1 MKNLTNAFGSLY
13 HPQKALLIYQQE
25 NSGKQ
30 VYIESYD
37 IDPQGRPIN
46 AHPLSVTEGSALAKA
61 LHTKDSKHTAFLK
74 PAGLLPKNLLYLH
87 TERNGYA
94 IWHTPK
100 QNRKLLFKAG
110 LGIDSGYANI
120 PALIWKA
127 TKDGLAIYALTDD
140 KAIDLD
146 TELYH
151 APFFNTYNDGKVCMG
166 NVAISISKNCGLEDF
181 IAQWEQAFFNSYFS
195 HMMQGHNPV
204 KGNMVQLWQSLVG
217 IKKQFP
223 VKTLITTK
231 KTIKSLIR

>member
-13 HPQKALLIYQQE
+13 YPQKALLIYQQE
-25 NSGKQ
+25 NSDKQ
-30 VYIESYD
+30 MYIESYD

-46 AHPLSVTEGSALAKA
+46 AHPLSVTEGTALAKA

-74 PAGLLPKNLLYLH
+74 PAGLLPKNLLYLQ

-100 QNRKLLFKAG
+100 QNRKLLFKTG

-151 APFFNTYNDGKVCMG
+151 APFFNTYHDGRVCMG
-166 NVAISISKNCGLEDF
+166 NVAIFISKNCSLEEF
-181 IAQWEQAFFNSYFS
+181 TAQWEQAFFNSYFS

-204 KGNMVQLWQSLVG
+204 KGNMVQLWQSLVCT
-217 IKKQFP
+217 KKQFP

-231 KTIKSLIR
+231 KTIQHLIR

>member
-25 NSGKQ
+25 NNDKQ

-37 IDPQGRPIN
+37 IDLQGRPIN
-46 AHPLSVTEGSALAKA
+46 AHPLSVTEGTALAKA
-61 LHTKDSKHTAFLK
+61 LHTKDSKNTTFLK
-74 PAGLLPKNLLYLH
+74 PAGLLPKNLLYLQ

-127 TKDGLAIYALTDD
+127 TKDGLVIYALADD
-140 KAIDLD
+140 KVIDLD
-146 TELYH
+146 TELYN
-151 APFFNTYNDGKVCMG
+151 APFFNTYHDGRVCMG
-166 NVAISISKNCGLEDF
+166 NVAISISKNCGLEEF
-181 IAQWEQAFFNSYFS
+181 AAQWEQAFFNSYFS

-217 IKKQFP
+217 TKKQFP
-223 VKTLITTK
+223 VKTLITNK

>member
-13 HPQKALLIYQQE
+13 HPQKALLIYQQD
-25 NSGKQ
+25 NSSKQ

-61 LHTKDSKHTAFLK
+61 LHTEDSKHTTFLK

-110 LGIDSGYANI
+110 LGIDNGCANI

-127 TKDGLAIYALTDD
+127 TKDGLAIYALADD
-140 KAIDLD
+140 KVIDLD
-146 TELYH
+146 TELYN
-151 APFFNTYNDGKVCMG
+151 APFFNTYHDGRVCMG

-181 IAQWEQAFFNSYFS
+181 VAQWEQAFFNSYFS

-217 IKKQFP
+217 TKKQFP